1 MISFSVARITIRED
15 DVDISDSDD
24 DDESEYKG
32 SKASVCYC
40 KTFTKEVYNACCFI
54 FTKVIYW
61 S

>member
-1 MISFSVARITIRED
+1 MISFLEARITIRED

-32 SKASVCYC
+32 SKACVCYH
-40 KTFTKEVYNACCFI
+40 KTFTKDVYIACCSI
-54 FTKVIYW
+54 FTKLIYW

>member
-1 MISFSVARITIRED
+1 MLARITIRED

-32 SKASVCYC
+32 SMACTAVIPLLKKYMVCVAP
-40 KTFTKEVYNACCFI
+40 FVQ
-54 FTKVIYW
+54 